1 MRMIIIFVTFCLN
14 KRKVIKKEK
23 VKFNLI
29 QLNAKKKKELKSKQ
43 TMKNNTINEI

>member
-29 QLNAKKKKELKSKQ
+29 QLNAKKKELKSKQ